1 MLKLPHFGHLMQ
13 RASSSEKTLMLGRLR
28 HREEGAAEDETVG
41 KCHRLSDV
49 SQQTL
54 GDGGDRSP
62 VCCSPWQCKES
73 DMT

>member
-41 KCHRLSDV
+41 KCHRLN
-49 SQQTL
+49 
-54 GDGGDRSP
+54 GR
-62 VCCSPWQCKES
+62 ES
-73 DMT
+73 ANSR